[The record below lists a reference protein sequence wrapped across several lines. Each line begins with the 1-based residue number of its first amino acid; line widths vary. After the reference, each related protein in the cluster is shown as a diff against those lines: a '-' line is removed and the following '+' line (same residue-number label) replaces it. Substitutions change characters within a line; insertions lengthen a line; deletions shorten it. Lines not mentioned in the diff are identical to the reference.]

1 MNNKQLFSLILL
13 AVFCLRFLSAFDF
26 HDHRSD
32 TERCI
37 QEHADHRHNYTS
49 CEITDV
55 LGANFQGH
63 CSDKNHIKQ
72 EKEHCHGCGF
82 DFVKY
87 FEGHLHLQLP
97 LLKKTS
103 SLIAFH
109 QYDAFD
115 GVTLLLYNKGPPDYT

>member
-1 MNNKQLFSLILL
+1 MKNKQLLSLILL
-13 AVFCLRFLSAFDF
+13 AVFCLRFLSAFEF
-26 HDHRSD
+26 HDHRSES
-32 TERCI
+32 ERCI
-37 QEHADHRHNYTS
+37 QEHADHRHHFTS

-87 FEGHLHLQLP
+87 FEGHLHLQL
-97 LLKKTS
+97 LVIKKTS
-103 SLIAFH
+103 SLITFN
-109 QYDAFD
+109 QFNAFD
-115 GVTLLLYNKGPPDYT
+115 GVTFLLCNKGPPVFT

>member
-13 AVFCLRFLSAFDF
+13 AVFCLRFLSAFEI
-26 HDHRSD
+26 HDHRTDS
-32 TERCI
+32 ERCI
-37 QEHADHRHNYTS
+37 QDHANHRHNFTS

-72 EKEHCHGCGF
+72 ENEHCHVCGF

-87 FEGHLHLQLP
+87 FEADIPLQWQIINI
-97 LLKKTS
+97 TS
-103 SLIAFH
+103 SSIAFH
-109 QYDAFD
+109 QFDAFD
-115 GVTLLLYNKGPPDYT
+115 GVTFLLCNKGPPVFT